1 MGNKIM
7 NDKMKMI
14 EYLTDGVNKE
24 LKLIERYKEHVRS
37 DKKYWEWMGRRP
49 NKQLI
54 IDNLKMV
61 RRISLEIENE
71 LKSTLL

>member
-1 MGNKIM
+1 M
-7 NDKMKMI
+7 NDKTKMI
-14 EYLTDGVNKE
+14 EYLTDGVKKE
-24 LKLIERYKEHVRS
+24 IGLIERYKKHVRS

-71 LKSTLL
+71 LKSTVL

>member
-1 MGNKIM
+1 MIEKI
-7 NDKMKMI
+7 KMI
-14 EYLTDGVNKE
+14 EYLTDGVKRE
-24 LKLIERYKEHVRS
+24 LELIERYQDHVRS
-37 DKKYWEWMGRRP
+37 DKKYWEWMGKRP